1 MIQSAVMG
9 AMTVLIGGDVS
20 GLDKAATKADRIVGN
35 LTKSIGG
42 GAGHLVGYAAA
53 ATAAGAALA
62 LGLTAKSMD
71 TIDAQS
77 KLAYRL
83 KGSVSELQSL
93 VHAGDLAG
101 VSQETLAQNIGKMNA
116 RLAEAARTG
125 EGPAFEALKR
135 LGLGASEFLELP
147 VNERLAV
154 LGDRFKELGYTT
166 AQQADV
172 LKQFG
177 IRGQEIINLFEGGGD
192 TIRDASKD
200 VEAFGVAV
208 SNIDGAQVEAANDA
222 WTTARLIF
230 TGIGNQL
237 AVNLAPL
244 IKHLGD
250 ELADA
255 GRESGGFAEGIEKG
269 VRAGVL
275 GFGKL
280 QKEVYTFRVEMDEA
294 IAEFINGWNT
304 AAGAI
309 PKFMEWASRG
319 AVTAAELGYRDIEHG
334 YGKLRDTLAKPPSE
348 ADWDAW
354 WESIRTKSREA
365 ARKIVEER
373 KRVNDGPGADTGD
386 GLDEGERK
394 RLQGKLDQLQKSI
407 ASEDEVLKLQR
418 ERQLKD
424 LSEFEAKRLVT
435 ADEAAAMR
443 LEIQKKYEEA
453 KDALVQ
459 AKFEQGVIAEDE
471 LLARKYAKQLA
482 DLDEFE
488 KSKTITIERAAE
500 LRRKI
505 EEKAKLASLQLQASQ
520 YSGLASIVDTSM
532 GQMTDL
538 IGEEGEKQFSIF
550 KAISAATAL
559 VKGYE
564 AVVSAYAAGSK
575 IGGPV
580 VGAVFAGI
588 AAAGVAAH
596 IAKLMSVTTSSGG
609 GAVGGGAGGGGSAAA
624 AAPSEPA
631 APQQTMFLS
640 VQGNFF
646 GREQVREL
654 AGKLIDF
661 QADGGKVVLT

>member
-1 MIQSAVMG
+1 MG

-20 GLDKAATKADRIVGN
+20 GLDKAAAKAQGIVGG
-35 LTKSIGG
+35 LTKSIGS
-42 GAGHLVGYAAA
+42 GAAQLVSYAAA
-53 ATAAGAALA
+53 ATAAGVALA
-62 LGLTAKSMD
+62 IGLTAKSMD

-83 KGSVSELQSL
+83 NGSVKELQSL

-101 VSQETLAQNIGKMNA
+101 VSQEVLAQNIGKMNA

-125 EGPAFEALKR
+125 EGPAYEALKR
-135 LGLGASEFLELP
+135 LGLGASEFLQLP

-154 LGDRFKELGYTT
+154 LADRFKTLGYTT
-166 AQQADV
+166 AQQADA

-177 IRGQEIINLFEGGGD
+177 IRGQEIISLFEGGGD

-208 SNIDGAQVEAANDA
+208 SDIDAAQVEIANDA
-222 WTTARLIF
+222 WTTAKLLF

-237 AVNLAPL
+237 ATKLAPL
-244 IKHLGD
+244 IKVLGD
-250 ELADA
+250 NFADA

-269 VRAGVL
+269 VRAGVV
-275 GFGKL
+275 GFGRL
-280 QKEVYTFRVEMDEA
+280 QKEVYTFRVQMDDA
-294 IAEFINGWNT
+294 IAAFINGWNT

-309 PKFMEWASRG
+309 PKFMEWASGG
-319 AVTAAELGYRDIEHG
+319 AVTAAQMGYRDIEHG
-334 YGKLRDTLAKPPSE
+334 FGKLRETLAEPPSE
-348 ADWDAW
+348 ADWDKW
-354 WESIRTKSREA
+354 WESIQAKSREA
-365 ARKIVEER
+365 AKKIVDER
-373 KRVNDGPGADTGD
+373 SRVNNGGGADTGD
-386 GLDEGERK
+386 GIDDGQRK
-394 RLQGKLDQLQKSI
+394 RLQSKLEQLQRSI
-407 ASEDEVLKLQR
+407 ATEDEALRLQHD
-418 ERQLKD
+418 RQLKD

-435 ADEAAAMR
+435 AEEAATMR

-453 KDALVQ
+453 KDALVR
-459 AKFEQGVIAEDE
+459 AKFEQGVISEDE
-471 LLARKYAKQLA
+471 LLAQKYAKQLA
-482 DLDEFE
+482 DLEEFE
-488 KSKTITIERAAE
+488 KNRTITVERAAE

-505 EEKAKLASLQLQASQ
+505 EEKAKVSALQLQASQ

-538 IGEEGEKQFSIF
+538 IGQEGDKQFGIF

-575 IGGPV
+575 LGGPV
-580 VGAVFAGI
+580 LGAAFAGI

-596 IAKLMSVTTSSGG
+596 IAKLMSVNVNSGG
-609 GAVGGGAGGGGSAAA
+609 GAAGMAAGGGGGSAATA
-624 AAPSEPA
+624 AASQPA
-631 APQQTMFLS
+631 APQQTMFLN
-640 VQGNFF
+640 VQGSFF

-654 AGKLIDF
+654 AGKLIEF
-661 QADGGKVVLT
+661 QGDGGKVVLA